1 MPADSIV
8 QPPTAS
14 QNRSAPSTS
23 CAGNSTC
30 TTFLPISN
38 PPFGGPVKL
47 YAHASTTRRESDGS
61 CDRAVRRG
69 AGRGAVRAS
78 RGAVPAGP
86 GGNVPARARVRRAD
100 GRARVPVLRRVGVA
114 RHGLLQGGVAQRGVH

>member
-8 QPPTAS
+8 QPPTPS
-14 QNRSAPSTS
+14 QKRSAVSTS

-38 PPFGGPVKL
+38 PPFVGAVKL
-47 YAHASTTRRESDGS
+47 YAHASTTRRGSDGS
-61 CDRAVRRG
+61 RNRAVRRG

-78 RGAVPAGP
+78 RRPVPAGP
-86 GGNVPARARVRRAD
+86 GRDVPPRAGLRRAD
-100 GRARVPVLRRVGVA
+100 GRAGLPLLRRVGVGG
-114 RHGLLQGGVAQRGVH
+114 HGRVQGGVAP